1 MTLFLELRVDLLDQM
16 LVLNRRTNR
25 LYVLTGVELLLILR
39 GQKHLLVEKLLFEE
53 QRIGLGLCAET
64 GLQLLIRL
72 SLQIFQL
79 RFIFIYLGL

>member
-53 QRIGLGLCAET
+53 QGIGLGLCAET

>member
-16 LVLNRRTNR
+16 LVLNWRTNR

-53 QRIGLGLCAET
+53 QGIGLGLCAET

-79 RFIFIYLGL
+79 RFILIYLGL